1 MERMFLKGFAGRN
14 RPCHMVDEKHSLG
27 KPYMS
32 EHGRHVLRTLEHT
45 GKINKE
51 PSAERRSRS
60 KGGMSMGERPPWH
73 GASSLARKKC
83 RVVSIVLRLVRLPL
97 ERREHHAIHADVL
110 LR

>member
-14 RPCHMVDEKHSLG
+14 RPCHLLDEKHSLG

-51 PSAERRSRS
+51 PSAERRPRS
-60 KGGMSMGERPPWH
+60 KGGMTMRERPPQC
-73 GASSLARKKC
+73 GASRLARKKMPRGVDRAAARSTTSRKEGTPC
-83 RVVSIVLRLVRLPL
+83 NTC
-97 ERREHHAIHADVL
+97 
-110 LR
+110 